1 MFDRKLYLTA
11 AEDLRKNEGQ
21 WAAYESNGH
30 CVVLA
35 GPGSGK
41 TKTLTLK
48 LARMLAEDVEA
59 PRGVACITYNNETAR
74 ELEGRLDRLGIEP
87 SGRVFVGTVHSFS
100 LTQIV
105 LPYAK
110 AANLGLPD
118 EFKVATRQDQRGALE
133 DAYREVIRGPE
144 NPQNWRDRMG
154 MYRRSIL
161 DRSSTEWLGRDEQLA
176 HLVEAYERRL
186 RVRNVI
192 DFDDMPLLAVNALRE
207 NAWLQRAILAKYPV
221 LAVDEYQDLGSALH
235 RMVMGLCFSTGIR
248 LFAVG
253 DVDQSIYGFTGAD
266 PVLLERLS
274 LRDDVEVVRLKLNY
288 RCGSRIVTA
297 SGYALGEDRG
307 YSAPDGAHQGT
318 IFFHPLRG
326 GLKQQAD
333 RLFSMVLPEV
343 QARIPKLKMGDIAI
357 LYPSAAVGNDVRNA
371 ATEHGY
377 GTIRTDSNA
386 LYPRSSR
393 LMRWLE
399 MCAAWCC
406 GGWRDGDPRFGKL
419 VSDGCRLFAEA
430 VQTEEDRLIF
440 QRNLMDALWNRR
452 EESSQAHSW
461 LVELRTELLDA
472 LLATCR
478 TLSDEVDVLSQ
489 FLERIKDGGDH
500 AKMTLSQFSGEGISS
515 DRINLS
521 SLHSAKGREFS
532 VVILFAMD
540 QGRIPWN
547 NISVERLR
555 EWRRVFYV
563 GFTRAKAEVHM
574 MYSANNPSTFA
585 IEVQTRL
592 AEA

>member
-11 AEDLRKNEGQ
+11 AGDLRKNEGQ
-21 WAAYESNGH
+21 WAAYESKGH
-30 CVVLA
+30 SVVLA

-74 ELEGRLDRLGIEP
+74 ELEGRLDKLGIEP
-87 SGRVFVGTVHSFS
+87 SGRVFIGTVHSFS

-110 AANLGLPD
+110 AANLGLPN

-161 DRSSTEWLGRDEQLA
+161 DRSSAEWLSRDEQLA
-176 HLVEAYERRL
+176 RLVEAYERRL
-186 RVRNVI
+186 RARNVI

-253 DVDQSIYGFTGAD
+253 DADQSIYGFTGAD
-266 PVLLERLS
+266 PSLLERLS
-274 LRDDVEVVRLKLNY
+274 LRDDVEVVKLKLNY

-318 IFFHPLRG
+318 VFFHPLRVS
-326 GLKQQAD
+326 LKQQAD
-333 RLFSMVLPEV
+333 QLFSTILPEAQV
-343 QARIPKLKMGDIAI
+343 RIPELKMGDVAI
-357 LYPSAAVGNDVRNA
+357 LYPSAAIGDVVRQA
-371 ATEHGY
+371 ASDYGY
-377 GTIRTDSNA
+377 ETIRTDSNA

-406 GGWRDGDPRFGKL
+406 GGWRDGEPRFGKL
-419 VSDGCRLFAEA
+419 VGDGCRLFAEA
-430 VQTEEDRLIF
+430 VQTEDDRLAF
-440 QRNLMDALWNRR
+440 QRNLMDALWSRR
-452 EESSQAHSW
+452 DETELANNW
-461 LVELRTELLDA
+461 LVEIRSELIDPLV
-472 LLATCR
+472 TVCR
-478 TLSDEVDVLSQ
+478 TLSDEAETLSN
-489 FLERIKDGGDH
+489 FLARIDGSGDH
-500 AKMTLSQFSGEGISS
+500 AEMTLSQFSGEGISS

-547 NISVERLR
+547 NASAERLR

-563 GFTRAKAEVHM
+563 GFTRAKAEIHM
-574 MYSANNPSTFA
+574 MYSAYRPSAFVT
-585 IEVQTRL
+585 EVQTRL